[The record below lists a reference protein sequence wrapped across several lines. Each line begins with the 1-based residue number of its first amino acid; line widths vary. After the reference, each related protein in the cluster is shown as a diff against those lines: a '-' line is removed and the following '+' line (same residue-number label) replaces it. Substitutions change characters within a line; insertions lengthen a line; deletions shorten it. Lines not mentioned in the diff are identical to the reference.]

1 MAQEHLRTEKQCPES
16 EVADEPLQLNST
28 DKGGLR
34 TTEESRMTKQATL
47 SGSSVRYEWLCVG
60 REGGLQVSEALGPH
74 F

>member
-16 EVADEPLQLNST
+16 EVTDEPLQLNST
-28 DKGGLR
+28 DK
-34 TTEESRMTKQATL
+34 EESRMTKQATL